1 MTQCLQIM
9 KRDVECLSPRESAQ
23 TAAARMREQNIGF
36 LPVCDDA
43 MQVLGTVTDRD
54 IAIRIVAEQLPAG
67 TAVEHIMTREVVACY
82 PEDDIEVAK
91 ELMADHRKS
100 RIMCVDDDGTLIGII
115 SLSDIAKLEGDGA
128 ARTLS
133 AVSGREVR
141 REARP

>member
-1 MTQCLQIM
+1 MTQCLNIM
-9 KRDVECLSPRESAQ
+9 KRDLECLSPRESARA
-23 TAAARMREQNIGF
+23 AAARMREQNIGF
-36 LPVCDDA
+36 LPVCDDG

-100 RIMCVDDDGTLIGII
+100 RIMCLDDDGTLIGII